1 MAHCNSSFRNNRR
14 VLESQ
19 CPYFDHAI
27 TPLSRLQRFG
37 DNDVTVGAI
46 QCFKGARK
54 TIRSDVMGANP
65 KTVMMPKIQIWVSLD
80 GDIPRDETVVRL
92 PVCVGKFNAR
102 MLARSI
108 DSALS

>member
-1 MAHCNSSFRNNRR
+1 
-14 VLESQ
+14 
-19 CPYFDHAI
+19 
-27 TPLSRLQRFG
+27 
-37 DNDVTVGAI
+37 
-46 QCFKGARK
+46 
-54 TIRSDVMGANP
+54 MGANP